1 VVIPLV
7 FMEDRVDGQR
17 NSNGR
22 QMRLDGLLDVLV
34 VEVSFVFSCNELHF
48 VVLLMVYRN
57 CTGFAAE

>member
-1 VVIPLV
+1 MVIPLV

-34 VEVSFVFSCNELHF
+34 VEGFVNGLPK
-48 VVLLMVYRN
+48 LYRIRRRIA
-57 CTGFAAE
+57 FAPT